1 MGVNVFPTP
10 TAATVFTNN
19 RLTVA
24 TANTVQTPNI
34 TLTPGVYTISCV
46 SSTVTT
52 IEFYSNNGTRIT
64 GAVTSSGTVT
74 VNLATTVDKCIL
86 WTNTGSNIVVS
97 IDRVANI
104 LTSSASGT
112 LDTISATGTYT
123 GTSASGLAYAVVI
136 GGGGGGSPQGGTA
149 GNAAGIGEKLVALT
163 GSMPVTIGDGGTA
176 TLAGGS
182 SSFGGITATGGGGSG
197 SGSGSSTGG
206 FYNQSGGGPS
216 GRTGGT
222 RPAAVYTITGIASA
236 AGGGGGNDAQVY
248 QPGNG
253 LSGTPGG
260 GGGIGA
266 GGGSGGSQISG
277 VGGGGGGTGG
287 AGRVYVL
294 RF

>member
-1 MGVNVFPTP
+1 MGVNIFPTP

-34 TLTPGVYTISCV
+34 TLTPGVYTISNV
-46 SSTVTT
+46 AGTVTT
-52 IEFYSNNGTRIT
+52 IEFYSNDGTRIT

-74 VNLATTVDKCIL
+74 VNLAQAVDRCVL

-104 LTSSASGT
+104 LTSAASGT
-112 LDTISATGTYT
+112 IDTITSTGTYT

-149 GNAAGIGEKLVALT
+149 GNASGIGEKLVALT
-163 GSMPVTIGDGGTA
+163 GSMPVTIGNGGTA

-182 SSFGGITATGGGGSG
+182 SVFAGITVTGGGGSG

-222 RPAAVYTITGIASA
+222 RPAAVYTIMGVTSA
-236 AGGGGGNDAQVY
+236 AGGGAGSDPQVF

-253 LSGTPGG
+253 ISGTPGG
-260 GGGIGA
+260 TGGIGA
-266 GGGSGGSQISG
+266 GGGSGGAQIDG

-287 AGRVYVL
+287 AGRVFVL